1 MQLYG
6 SSDKVV
12 ETALVCRRMNL
23 QAYFDPDNV
32 ADYESERRTF
42 DGILGELNEQYYTLG
57 TNILRLE
64 ELGFNSK
71 QFDMSSRF
79 YEYPDSYENTE
90 FYNSLTMYIQ
100 SVAKISNAT
109 KGDLSFTPMRNISD
123 DSISLY
129 KAKL

>member
-1 MQLYG
+1 M
-6 SSDKVV
+6 

-64 ELGFNSK
+64 ELGFNS
-71 QFDMSSRF
+71 R
-79 YEYPDSYENTE
+79 
-90 FYNSLTMYIQ
+90 
-100 SVAKISNAT
+100 
-109 KGDLSFTPMRNISD
+109 
-123 DSISLY
+123 
-129 KAKL
+129 